1 MKRIVYTSN
10 LVRTFMAVA
19 LAGMMS
25 ACVEDHLYPDV
36 ELGADGG
43 LSVYGTVSDGVVVT
57 KAASDVDL
65 KEKDLNTLD
74 VFVEHVTNGTGDGT
88 FIARGKYHLP
98 YTNGEAVKEQVDNW
112 LADNW
117 REQGLEEGQKYNV
130 YVAVNNPK
138 TKENVDD
145 VAALKALVSKDE
157 TIYKL
162 YNANPGDYRGLTS
175 TKEFM
180 MDGVIKN
187 WTPEPNVAKQVFGKE
202 NTTLGNTKLTLNRAA
217 AKFVVNVKFDADF
230 LKSLTKEKKTV
241 EGQEE
246 WVDKPESEQVTI
258 TGSPA
263 WTFYNFAF
271 QAPVFTPETQGD
283 GIDVRNSTQRII
295 HNQSYTGEDKHFQI
309 ITYSYPN
316 RWAKADFATAAPSL
330 VVSVGFKDNN
340 GDTNYHYYRIPLV
353 KNSDSDDYGVI
364 ERNHIYVVNATIATR
379 GSAAQED
386 ADEIGDV
393 KYKVVNWNDESNS
406 AAIHN
411 EVEAVQHLYLKVNPK
426 VYTLRGDGS
435 QSVDINYL
443 KATGTK
449 VNWKLFTYDA
459 EGNQTGVVAH
469 DAEGATR
476 AWFYNA
482 TGGFT
487 TTYGDSNQNPWV
499 NMGVTISQSTEGS
512 SGSGGKFTVTSQ
524 ALTNKA
530 IKYIRFRVYLEE
542 SQSLYE
548 DVIIRHFPTD
558 NIQSIDGH
566 WSSYHDGSS
575 SSQYETWTTTDLS
588 EAQAWAEQYGVSYT
602 SSSEEVTENLTYNQY
617 RLHEGEEGYA
627 IDGPTEVSTYD
638 MYQAIGDNDDIKS
651 ANSQANA
658 VFGVDDYYYWGVNP
672 SQVYNVDYY
681 SYDYDYYEGRRNVRY
696 YKYQTR
702 YKAAYTR
709 TYTKTT
715 YSVEVPISSTG
726 GWVDWDD
733 QDNHTPARTYSID
746 YDEENGYS
754 GNYSNRSTFHAKVYD
769 NGYIYAI
776 AEQYQGTWDWSYWYK
791 TVRGNSETATNNN
804 NHMYVIQISST
815 SNDYVLGRPYVNATT
830 HQSDDDVVSPAFMIA
845 SQLGTVTPFTG
856 TLGPTNAAEHCSR
869 YMEVGLDGT
878 RYKNWRLPTK
888 AEISVITGYQYGKI
902 DNITIPTNYRVMIP
916 VLTGMYYHSLS
927 GESVLA
933 NPDADDRSRTPS
945 YLRCV
950 RDLSA
955 AEVERLNGFDKI
967 VEKYQNK

>member
-10 LVRTFMAVA
+10 LVRTFLAVA

-57 KAASDVDL
+57 KAASDADL

-138 TKENVDD
+138 TKENVDE

-449 VNWKLFTYDA
+449 VGWKLFAINPTTEEKGEPVESSASNAVWGWFYDMNGKMKTTYDDW
-459 EGNQTGVVAH
+459 THIGV
-469 DAEGATR
+469 
-476 AWFYNA
+476 N
-482 TGGFT
+482 
-487 TTYGDSNQNPWV
+487 
-499 NMGVTISQSTEGS
+499 ISQSGEGTSGS
-512 SGSGGKFTVTSQ
+512 SGKVTVSST
-524 ALTNKA
+524 ALYNRA
-530 IKYIRFRVYLEE
+530 IKYMLLRVYLVDNP
-542 SQSLYE
+542 SLYE
-548 DVIIRHFPTD
+548 DVLIRHFPTD
-558 NIQSIDGH
+558 NIQSITGS
-566 WSSYHDGSS
+566 WSTYRPLNSS
-575 SSQYETWTTTDLS
+575 STTVREYSWDPAADGWEAGSYQSELVDVDVDATLADYLAGNAQRQEYEQFDMNS
-588 EAQAWAEQYGVSYT
+588 GDF
-602 SSSEEVTENLTYNQY
+602 YN
-617 RLHEGEEGYA
+617 
-627 IDGPTEVSTYD
+627 
-638 MYQAIGDNDDIKS
+638 
-651 ANSQANA
+651 
-658 VFGVDDYYYWGVNP
+658 
-672 SQVYNVDYY
+672 YNYY
-681 SYDYDYYEGRRNVRY
+681 SYRSFWTAAVPQAYRKGADSEANAYGPDDDGYYWWGSGSQNDRWYYDDYDWIQGNGNNRY
-696 YKYQTR
+696 YRYRNFYVAKYVKKEQRTR
-702 YKAAYTR
+702 YYRDVQK
-709 TYTKTT
+709 
-715 YSVEVPISSTG
+715 ENTG
-726 GWVDWDD
+726 NWVDWEYDQGKTGPAKYVVRSDD
-733 QDNHTPARTYSID
+733 PNYGRNDNKFNAHVFLNGTVHNIGSDRNNNAYDDGSEGARY
-746 YDEENGYS
+746 
-754 GNYSNRSTFHAKVYD
+754 
-769 NGYIYAI
+769 
-776 AEQYQGTWDWSYWYK
+776 
-791 TVRGNSETATNNN
+791 NN
-804 NHMYVIQISST
+804 NHMYVVQISST
-815 SNDYVLGRPYVNATT
+815 SDKYVLGKPLVG
-830 HQSDDDVVSPAFMIA
+830 SDYRSQDQVVSPAFMIA
-845 SQLGTVTPFTG
+845 SQLGIVGTG
-856 TLGPTNAAEHCSR
+856 WNSASAAEHCAR
-869 YMEVGLDGT
+869 YMEVADDRT
-878 RYKNWRLPTK
+878 RYSGWRLPTND
-888 AEISVITGYQYGKI
+888 EIEVINSYQRGKFGS
-902 DNITIPTNYRVMIP
+902 ITVPEEDRVMAY
-916 VLTGMYYHSLS
+916 VLKGSNYFNLS
-927 GESVLA
+927 GGT
-933 NPDADDRSRTPS
+933 TPITE
-945 YLRCV
+945 YTGNDGNFLRCV

-967 VEKYQNK
+967 VAKYQNK